1 MSKVYLSNKC
11 PICGNKI
18 YLNSHGYRCERCS
31 FHIKNYICNRHLT
44 IEEVEDI
51 LAGKQIILDG
61 FSSNM
66 GEVFSSIPVVKG
78 NTIRLDN
85 TVVQIPQVGRVVV
98 GTKYFVFDKER
109 HNTSFRLQRMY
120 NGHFVTVDEVKTL
133 LYQGKVVIDTY
144 DGQGN
149 KRNNELHLNYN
160 KMRVLFQ

>member
-1 MSKVYLSNKC
+1 MGVICWINLIVIKMSKVYLSNKC

-66 GEVFSSIPVVKG
+66 GEVFSSC
-78 NTIRLDN
+78 
-85 TVVQIPQVGRVVV
+85 
-98 GTKYFVFDKER
+98 
-109 HNTSFRLQRMY
+109 
-120 NGHFVTVDEVKTL
+120 L
-133 LYQGKVVIDTY
+133 LYTSDAADDIALV
-144 DGQGN
+144 
-149 KRNNELHLNYN
+149 
-160 KMRVLFQ
+160 